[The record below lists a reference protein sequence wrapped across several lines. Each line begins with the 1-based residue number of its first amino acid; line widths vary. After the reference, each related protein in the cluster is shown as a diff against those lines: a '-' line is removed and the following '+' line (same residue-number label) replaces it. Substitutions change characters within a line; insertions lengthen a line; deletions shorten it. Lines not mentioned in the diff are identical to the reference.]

1 MFAIFWWICHFWQLL
16 AKFGN
21 FCNPVVS
28 SSCHPVILSSCHL
41 VIFSSLHLVILSF
54 CHLVSLAACQ
64 FVSLWAFQLVH
75 LGACKLLHIR
85 SMISFGGFLAECLPC
100 FRPWALES
108 NHYDFLWRAR
118 DGKRGFELQFQR
130 DALNL
135 QEVHPHLLFPLGHL
149 CPLHLPSLL
158 ALAYSPSKLSCQHQR
173 PGLPPCPPFG

>member
-1 MFAIFWWICHFWQLL
+1 MFAIYWWICHFWQLL

-64 FVSLWAFQLVH
+64 FVSLWAFQLAH
-75 LGACKLLHIR
+75 LGACELVLHIG

-100 FRPWALES
+100 FYYFACVSSGRLDYIKFSTMPTFVLKSRPGPDLFILTLLVYPHS
-108 NHYDFLWRAR
+108 SGRLDYIKFSTMTIFCL
-118 DGKRGFELQFQR
+118 
-130 DALNL
+130 LNL
-135 QEVHPHLLFPLGHL
+135 GMDQTFSFWFCLWIL
-149 CPLHLPSLL
+149 
-158 ALAYSPSKLSCQHQR
+158 R
-173 PGLPPCPPFG
+173 